1 MIPKEGRQD
10 WIAQSKQEYTVL
22 FSELD
27 VLLRALDRFFNI
39 ENLPFS
45 NEDIAS
51 RNFYGELLAARD
63 VILRML
69 GILEVVIPENRKNAY
84 WFRKFAESKFM
95 PEYEIDDFRKDL
107 YLQDT
112 PEKGLYLL
120 YDSFINMKGLISD
133 LVRSGHISYMGFLN
147 VGNLLSKEIREN
159 VFFNPFKKNMNPEFD
174 LITNKTISKIA
185 KSITDKDEK
194 KHISV
199 IYLYLFR
206 FIRIMSFN
214 ELSTQRAVSLNA
226 SLMLLIL
233 LRSEIN
239 AFRHYIDKSA
249 RKMKSND
256 LQMLLHA
263 IAYQFS
269 METKRVFQQELK
281 DILRKKASAQF
292 RGKIENSHGILK
304 NLTEQSVVQLTQHF
318 DPAVSGI
325 EIFASFVNKLEQSFR
340 LREDIHVL
348 HAFIALFCA
357 KDDDPAER
365 LKSFES
371 LRNYMLYF
379 ESFTFR
385 LLRHDD
391 YEEFCLFFH
400 DLNAIKKE
408 IVAGHEFPRVLEKI
422 KQFKIFIETTLRH
435 IDNRSELMD
444 RQLDMVRI
452 ETLMNQYLQG
462 GC

>member
-1 MIPKEGRQD
+1 MLPKESRQD
-10 WIAQSKQEYTVL
+10 WVAQSKQDNAVL

-45 NEDIAS
+45 NEDIAG
-51 RNFYGELLAARD
+51 RNFYEELLAARD
-63 VILRML
+63 VILRVL

-95 PEYEIDDFRKDL
+95 SERKIDDFRKDL

-147 VGNLLSKEIREN
+147 VGNLISKEIREN

-174 LITNKTISKIA
+174 MITNPTISKIA
-185 KSITDKDEK
+185 KSMEDKDEK

-206 FIRIMSFN
+206 FIRIMSFI
-214 ELSTQRAVSLNA
+214 ELTTQRAVSLNC
-226 SLMLLIL
+226 SLILLIL

-239 AFRHYIDKSA
+239 AFRLYIDKS
-249 RKMKSND
+249 MKKIKSRD
-256 LQMLLHA
+256 LQMLLQA
-263 IAYQFS
+263 VAYQFS
-269 METKRVFQQELK
+269 METKRVYQQELK
-281 DILRKKASAQF
+281 DILRKKASIQF

-318 DPAVSGI
+318 NPAISGV
-325 EIFASFVNKLEQSFR
+325 EIFASFMNKVEQSFR

-348 HAFIALFCA
+348 HTFVALFCSRA
-357 KDDDPAER
+357 DDPAER

-379 ESFTFR
+379 ESFTFK

-391 YEEFCLFFH
+391 YEEFNLFFH
-400 DLNAIKKE
+400 DLHTIKKE
-408 IVAGHEFPRVLEKI
+408 MLTGQGFPKI
-422 KQFKIFIETTLRH
+422 MDKLKQFRIFLETTLRH
-435 IDNRSELMD
+435 IGNRSELMD

-452 ETLMNQYLQG
+452 ETLMSQYR
-462 GC
+462 

>member
-1 MIPKEGRQD
+1 MTQEESRQD
-10 WIAQSKQEYTVL
+10 WVMQSRQENTVL

-45 NEDIAS
+45 NEDIAG
-51 RNFYGELLAARD
+51 RNFYEELLAARD
-63 VILRML
+63 VILRVL

-95 PEYEIDDFRKDL
+95 PERKIDDFRKDL

-120 YDSFINMKGLISD
+120 YDSFINMKGIISD
-133 LVRSGHISYMGFLN
+133 LARSGHISYMGFLN
-147 VGNLLSKEIREN
+147 VGNLVSKEIREN

-174 LITNKTISKIA
+174 MITNQTISKIA
-185 KSITDKDEK
+185 KSLTDKDEK

-206 FIRIMSFN
+206 FIRIMSFI
-214 ELSTQRAVSLNA
+214 ELSTQRAVSLSA
-226 SLMLLIL
+226 SLILLIL
-233 LRSEIN
+233 LRSEIK
-239 AFRHYIDKSA
+239 AFRIYIDKA
-249 RKMKSND
+249 TRKMKSQD

-269 METKRVFQQELK
+269 METRRVYQQELK
-281 DILRKKASAQF
+281 DILRKKASIRF

-304 NLTEQSVVQLTQHF
+304 NLTEQSVVQLTRHF
-318 DPAVSGI
+318 DSAISGA
-325 EIFASFVNKLEQSFR
+325 EVFASFMNKVEQSFR

-348 HAFIALFCA
+348 HAFVALFCSKA
-357 KDDDPAER
+357 NDPEER

-371 LRNYMLYF
+371 LRNYMVYF

-391 YEEFCLFFH
+391 YEEFTLFFH
-400 DLNAIKKE
+400 DLNTIKKE
-408 IVAGHEFPRVLEKI
+408 MVVGQAFPKILDKI
-422 KQFKIFIETTLRH
+422 KQFKIFLETTLRH
-435 IDNRSELMD
+435 IGNRSELMD
-444 RQLDMVRI
+444 KQLDMVRI
-452 ETLMNQYLQG
+452 ESLMSQYL
-462 GC
+462 

>member
-1 MIPKEGRQD
+1 MIPKESRQD
-10 WIAQSKQEYTVL
+10 WVAQSRQDKVVL
-22 FSELD
+22 FSEVD

-51 RNFYGELLAARD
+51 RNFYEELLAARD
-63 VILRML
+63 VILRVL

-95 PEYEIDDFRKDL
+95 PERKIDDFRIDL

-133 LVRSGHISYMGFLN
+133 LARSGHISYMGFLN
-147 VGNLLSKEIREN
+147 VGNLVSKEIREN

-174 LITNKTISKIA
+174 MITNQTISKIA
-185 KSITDKDEK
+185 KSLTDKDEK
-194 KHISV
+194 KYISV

-206 FIRIMSFN
+206 FIRIMSFI
-214 ELSTQRAVSLNA
+214 ELTTQRAVSLNA
-226 SLMLLIL
+226 SLILLIL

-239 AFRHYIDKSA
+239 AFRIYIDKSI
-249 RKMKSND
+249 RKMKSPD
-256 LQMLLHA
+256 LQMLLQA

-269 METKRVFQQELK
+269 METKRVYQQELK
-281 DILRKKASAQF
+281 DILRKKASIQF
-292 RGKIENSHGILK
+292 RGKIENSYGILK

-318 DPAVSGI
+318 DPAISGV
-325 EIFASFVNKLEQSFR
+325 EIFASFMNKLEQSFR

-348 HAFIALFCA
+348 HAFVALLCSRA
-357 KDDDPAER
+357 DDPAER
-365 LKSFES
+365 LKRFES

-379 ESFTFR
+379 ESFTFK

-391 YEEFCLFFH
+391 YEEFNLFFQ
-400 DLNAIKKE
+400 DLKTIKKDM
-408 IVAGHEFPRVLEKI
+408 VTGHGFSKILDKI
-422 KQFKIFIETTLRH
+422 KQFRIFLETTLRH
-435 IDNRSELMD
+435 IGNRSELID
-444 RQLDMVRI
+444 KQLDMARI
-452 ETLMNQYLQG
+452 ETLMRQYL
-462 GC
+462 

>member
-1 MIPKEGRQD
+1 MIPKESRQD
-10 WIAQSKQEYTVL
+10 WVAQSKQDNAVL

-51 RNFYGELLAARD
+51 RNFYEELLAARD
-63 VILRML
+63 VILRVL
-69 GILEVVIPENRKNAY
+69 GILEVIIPENRKNAY

-95 PEYEIDDFRKDL
+95 PERKIDDFRKDL

-112 PEKGLYLL
+112 PEKGLYLV
-120 YDSFINMKGLISD
+120 YDSFINMKGLITD
-133 LVRSGHISYMGFLN
+133 LARSGHISYMGFLN
-147 VGNLLSKEIREN
+147 VGNLISKEIREN
-159 VFFNPFKKNMNPEFD
+159 VFFNPFKKNMNPDFD
-174 LITNKTISKIA
+174 MITNQTISRIA
-185 KSITDKDEK
+185 KSLEDKDEK

-206 FIRIMSFN
+206 FIRIMSFI
-214 ELSTQRAVSLNA
+214 ELTTQRAVSLNA
-226 SLMLLIL
+226 SLILLVL

-239 AFRHYIDKSA
+239 AFRLYIDKSI
-249 RKMKSND
+249 KKIKSND
-256 LQMLLHA
+256 LQILLHA

-269 METKRVFQQELK
+269 METKRVYQQELK
-281 DILRKKASAQF
+281 DILRKKASIRF

-318 DPAVSGI
+318 NPGI
-325 EIFASFVNKLEQSFR
+325 CGVEVFASFMNKIEQSIR

-348 HAFIALFCA
+348 HAFVALFCSRA
-357 KDDDPAER
+357 DDPAER
-365 LKSFES
+365 LNSFES
-371 LRNYMLYF
+371 LRNYMVYF

-391 YEEFCLFFH
+391 YEEFTLFFH
-400 DLNAIKKE
+400 DLNGIKKE
-408 IVAGHEFPRVLEKI
+408 MLAGQSFPKILDRI
-422 KQFKIFIETTLRH
+422 KQFRIYLETTLRH
-435 IDNRSELMD
+435 IGNRSELMD
-444 RQLDMVRI
+444 NQLDMVRI
-452 ETLMNQYLQG
+452 ETLMSQYL
-462 GC
+462 

>member
-1 MIPKEGRQD
+1 MTLNENRQD
-10 WIAQSKQEYTVL
+10 WVAQSKQDNAVL

-27 VLLRALDRFFNI
+27 LLLRSLDRFFNI

-45 NEDIAS
+45 NEDVAG
-51 RNFYGELLAARD
+51 RNFFEELLAARD
-63 VILRML
+63 VILRVL

-95 PEYEIDDFRKDL
+95 PERKIDDFRKDL

-112 PEKGLYLL
+112 PEKGLYLV
-120 YDSFINMKGLISD
+120 YDSFISMKGIISD
-133 LVRSGHISYMGFLN
+133 LVRSGHISYMVFLN
-147 VGNLLSKEIREN
+147 IGNLVSKEIREN

-174 LITNKTISKIA
+174 MITNLTISKIV
-185 KSITDKDEK
+185 KSLADKDEK

-206 FIRIMSFN
+206 FIRIMSFI
-214 ELSTQRAVSLNA
+214 ELTTQRAISLNA
-226 SLMLLIL
+226 SLILLIL

-239 AFRHYIDKSA
+239 AFRIYIDKSI

-263 IAYQFS
+263 LAYQFS
-269 METKRVFQQELK
+269 METRRVYQQELK
-281 DILRKKASAQF
+281 DILRKKASIQF

-304 NLTEQSVVQLTQHF
+304 NLTEQSIVQLTQYYN
-318 DPAVSGI
+318 AAISGV
-325 EIFASFVNKLEQSFR
+325 EIFASFMNKIEQSVR

-348 HAFIALFCA
+348 HAFVALFCS
-357 KDDDPAER
+357 KTDDPEER

-385 LLRHDD
+385 LLRYDD
-391 YEEFCLFFH
+391 YEEFTLFFH

-408 IVAGHEFPRVLEKI
+408 MLAGQRFPKILEKI
-422 KQFKIFIETTLRH
+422 KQFKIFLETTLRH
-435 IDNRSELMD
+435 IGNRSELMD
-444 RQLDMVRI
+444 KQLDMVRI
-452 ETLMNQYLQG
+452 ETLMTQYQ
-462 GC
+462 

>member
-1 MIPKEGRQD
+1 MISKEGRQD
-10 WIAQSKQEYTVL
+10 WVTQSKQDNTVL

-51 RNFYGELLAARD
+51 RNFFEELLAARD
-63 VILRML
+63 VILRVL

-95 PEYEIDDFRKDL
+95 PERTIDDFRTDL

-120 YDSFINMKGLISD
+120 YDSFINMKGLITD

-159 VFFNPFKKNMNPEFD
+159 VFFNPYKKNMNPEFD
-174 LITNKTISKIA
+174 VITNQTVSRIA
-185 KSITDKDEK
+185 KSLTDRDEK

-206 FIRIMSFN
+206 FIRIMSFI
-214 ELSTQRAVSLNA
+214 ELTTQRAVSLNA
-226 SLMLLIL
+226 SLILLIL

-239 AFRHYIDKSA
+239 AFRIYIDKSIK
-249 RKMKSND
+249 KMKSND
-256 LQMLLHA
+256 LQMVLHA

-269 METKRVFQQELK
+269 METKRVYQQELK
-281 DILRKKASAQF
+281 DILRKKASVQF

-318 DPAVSGI
+318 NPAISGF
-325 EIFASFVNKLEQSFR
+325 EIFASFMNKLEQSFR

-348 HAFIALFCA
+348 HALVALFCS
-357 KDDDPAER
+357 KTEDPAER

-391 YEEFCLFFH
+391 YEEFALFFH
-400 DLNAIKKE
+400 DLNSINKKM
-408 IVAGHEFPRVLEKI
+408 VAGQKFPKILEKI
-422 KQFKIFIETTLRH
+422 KQFRIFLETTLRQLG
-435 IDNRSELMD
+435 NRAELMD
-444 RQLDMVRI
+444 KQPDMVRI
-452 ETLMNQYLQG
+452 EALMSQYL
-462 GC
+462 

>member
-1 MIPKEGRQD
+1 MILNESRQD
-10 WIAQSKQEYTVL
+10 WVAQSKQDNAVL

-45 NEDIAS
+45 NEDIAG
-51 RNFYGELLAARD
+51 RNFYEELLAARD
-63 VILRML
+63 VILRVL
-69 GILEVVIPENRKNAY
+69 GLLEVVIPENRKNAY

-95 PEYEIDDFRKDL
+95 PERKIDDFRKDL

-133 LVRSGHISYMGFLN
+133 LARSGHISYMGFLN
-147 VGNLLSKEIREN
+147 VGNLVSKEIREN

-174 LITNKTISKIA
+174 MITNQTISKIA
-185 KSITDKDEK
+185 KSLADKDEK

-206 FIRIMSFN
+206 FIRIMSFI
-214 ELSTQRAVSLNA
+214 ELTTQRAVSLST
-226 SLMLLIL
+226 SLILLIL

-239 AFRHYIDKSA
+239 AFRIYIDKSI
-249 RKMKSND
+249 RKMKSHD

-269 METKRVFQQELK
+269 METKRVYQQELK
-281 DILRKKASAQF
+281 DILRKKASIRF

-318 DPAVSGI
+318 NPAISGV
-325 EIFASFVNKLEQSFR
+325 EVFASFMNRIEQSFR

-348 HAFIALFCA
+348 HAFVALFCSKA
-357 KDDDPAER
+357 DDLGER

-391 YEEFCLFFH
+391 YEEFTLFFH
-400 DLNAIKKE
+400 DLNTIKKE
-408 IVAGHEFPRVLEKI
+408 MVTGQRFPKILEKI
-422 KQFKIFIETTLRH
+422 KQFRIFLETTLRH
-435 IDNRSELMD
+435 IGNRSELMD
-444 RQLDMVRI
+444 KQLDMVRI
-452 ETLMNQYLQG
+452 ETLMSQYL
-462 GC
+462 

>member
-1 MIPKEGRQD
+1 MKPKESRQD
-10 WIAQSKQEYTVL
+10 WVAQSKQDNAVL

-27 VLLRALDRFFNI
+27 ILLRSLDRFFNI

-45 NEDIAS
+45 NEDIAG
-51 RNFYGELLAARD
+51 RNFYEELIAARD
-63 VILRML
+63 VILRAL

-95 PEYEIDDFRKDL
+95 PERKIDDFRKDL

-120 YDSFINMKGLISD
+120 YDSFINMKGIISD
-133 LVRSGHISYMGFLN
+133 LARSGDISYMVFLN
-147 VGNLLSKEIREN
+147 VGSLVSKEIREN
-159 VFFNPFKKNMNPEFD
+159 FFFNPFKKNMNPEFD
-174 LITNKTISKIA
+174 MITNQTISKIA
-185 KSITDKDEK
+185 KSLGDKDEK

-206 FIRIMSFN
+206 FIRIMSFI
-214 ELSTQRAVSLNA
+214 ELTTQRAVSLNT
-226 SLMLLIL
+226 SLILLIL

-239 AFRHYIDKSA
+239 AFRIYIDKSI
-249 RKMKSND
+249 RKMKSHD

-269 METKRVFQQELK
+269 METKRVYRQELK
-281 DILRKKASAQF
+281 DILRKKASIQF

-304 NLTEQSVVQLTQHF
+304 NLTEQSVVQLTQHY
-318 DPAVSGI
+318 DPAISGV
-325 EIFASFVNKLEQSFR
+325 EVFASFMNRLEQSVR

-348 HAFIALFCA
+348 HAFVALFCSKA
-357 KDDDPAER
+357 ADPRER
-365 LKSFES
+365 HKSFES

-385 LLRHDD
+385 LLRYDD
-391 YEEFCLFFH
+391 YEEFAVFFH
-400 DLNAIKKE
+400 DLNSIKKDM
-408 IVAGHEFPRVLEKI
+408 IAGQGFPKVLEKI
-422 KQFKIFIETTLRH
+422 KQFRIFLETTLRH
-435 IDNRSELMD
+435 IGNRSELMD
-444 RQLDMVRI
+444 RQLDIVRI
-452 ETLMNQYLQG
+452 ETLMSQYR
-462 GC
+462 

>member
-1 MIPKEGRQD
+1 MTPEESRQD
-10 WIAQSKQEYTVL
+10 WVVQSKQDNAVL

-45 NEDIAS
+45 NEDIAG
-51 RNFYGELLAARD
+51 RNFYEELLAARD
-63 VILRML
+63 VILRVL

-95 PEYEIDDFRKDL
+95 PERKIDDFRKDL

-120 YDSFINMKGLISD
+120 YDSFINMKGIISD
-133 LVRSGHISYMGFLN
+133 LARSGHISYMGFLN
-147 VGNLLSKEIREN
+147 VGNLVSKEIREN

-174 LITNKTISKIA
+174 MITNQTISKIA
-185 KSITDKDEK
+185 KSLTDKDEK

-206 FIRIMSFN
+206 FIRIMSFI
-214 ELSTQRAVSLNA
+214 ELSTQRAVSLSA
-226 SLMLLIL
+226 SLILLIL

-239 AFRHYIDKSA
+239 AFRIYIDKSI
-249 RKMKSND
+249 RKIKSQD

-269 METKRVFQQELK
+269 METRRVYQQELK
-281 DILRKKASAQF
+281 DILRKKASIRF

-318 DPAVSGI
+318 DPAISGA
-325 EIFASFVNKLEQSFR
+325 EVFASFMNKVEQSFR

-348 HAFIALFCA
+348 HAFVALFCSKA
-357 KDDDPAER
+357 NDPEER

-371 LRNYMLYF
+371 LRNYMVYF

-391 YEEFCLFFH
+391 YEEFTLFFH
-400 DLNAIKKE
+400 DLNTIKKE
-408 IVAGHEFPRVLEKI
+408 MVVGQAFPKILDKI
-422 KQFKIFIETTLRH
+422 KQFKIFLETTLRH
-435 IDNRSELMD
+435 IGNRSELMD
-444 RQLDMVRI
+444 KQLDMVRI
-452 ETLMNQYLQG
+452 ETLMSQYL
-462 GC
+462 